1 VPTIETVRELAGRE
15 EGRKGVD
22 RIKISP
28 TIIYPRPINGLRCLN
43 MIAVCPIHALLYIKL
58 DAFLLI
64 RFCPLFLFYGFS
76 HGSCSPKIN
85 SSLVSGAIQ
94 VFLNTRAILCDVN
107 IVIQVF
113 LHTCAILCDVN
124 IVYMHR

>member
-1 VPTIETVRELAGRE
+1 
-15 EGRKGVD
+15 VD

-28 TIIYPRPINGLRCLN
+28 SFIYPRPISGLRCLS
-43 MIAVCPIHALLYIKL
+43 MSAACSIHALLYIKL

-64 RFCPLFLFYGFS
+64 RFCPLFYDFS